1 MKRNRIA
8 MQGRRA
14 VRCLF
19 ASVLGA
25 LCLLVLASPAFAVE
39 MRQGWWLQLKS
50 AACVQGPK
58 VLLGDIALPQG
69 EMPESVWREMAQ
81 RPLWNAPE
89 RAGRQT
95 AMSRER
101 LLSLLRHHA
110 EDLASACA
118 LPAQI
123 IVQRG
128 GTVIS
133 APEIEKLV
141 VGFLTK
147 HASALGGELEIKD
160 THAPDAI
167 FLADGRD
174 RLEIQPSSPMKPGRI
189 NMLFEV
195 KSADGKVQRRYA
207 ASAFVNVWKT
217 VPCAAR
223 PMNRLEQVDLA
234 NVQFMRKNLV
244 YNSKAWDGVGG
255 PWRIV
260 RSVGTGQTITLADI
274 EPVPVIAKGDKVS
287 LVFEGVNLRL
297 HVKAEA
303 LSDGGVGQAIQV
315 RNLQSNRKILA
326 TVKDASTVVVR

>member
-8 MQGRRA
+8 AQGRRA
-14 VRCLF
+14 ARCLL
-19 ASVLGA
+19 ASA
-25 LCLLVLASPAFAVE
+25 LAAFCLLVMASPAFAVE
-39 MRQGWWLQLKS
+39 MRQGWWLQVKS
-50 AACVQGPK
+50 AACVQGAT

-69 EMPESVWREMAQ
+69 EMPESVWKDMAQ
-81 RPLWNAPE
+81 RPLWDAPK
-89 RAGRQT
+89 RAGHQT

-101 LLSLLRHHA
+101 LLSLLRYHA
-110 EDLASACA
+110 EDVVSACA
-118 LPAQI
+118 LPSQI

-128 GTVIS
+128 GTVIT
-133 APEIEKLV
+133 APEIEKLI

-160 THAPDAI
+160 MHAPDAI
-167 FLADGRD
+167 FLANNRD
-174 RLEIQPSSPMKPGRI
+174 KLEIQPSSPMKPGRI

-207 ASAFVNVWKT
+207 ISALVNVWKA
-217 VPCAAR
+217 VPCATR
-223 PMNRLEQVDLA
+223 PMNRLEQVDLV

-244 YNSKAWDGVGG
+244 YNANAWDGTGG

-326 TVKDASTVVVR
+326 TVKDSSTVVVR